1 MVLMV
6 TAVALRPWSV
16 AEHLLCAGCSCESR
30 AHSGGTA
37 GLGGRFFFGG
47 GVLCSAG
54 CLGAALASPSG
65 ETPLLLCDTQRS
77 PASSLGGAGHTLG
90 MTDGDCPFGLMSQ
103 LLSTEW
109 DDGS

>member
-37 GLGGRFFFGG
+37 GFGSRFFFGG

-65 ETPLLLCDTQRS
+65 ETPLLLCDTQTCPPRGRPEVPEVPWR
-77 PASSLGGAGHTLG
+77 PALPTADPTGPWL
-90 MTDGDCPFGLMSQ
+90 
-103 LLSTEW
+103 
-109 DDGS
+109 